1 MKKTS
6 PLLILLIFSILL
18 VACGSSGH
26 NREDTNPEI
35 TSENSSDE
43 KNTAVASSKSV
54 AETSSQTESPY
65 PIKNYVAIDKDNYS
79 VTVDSMGWDNVSNLA
94 YLNIILENKTTDKTY
109 IFNTEDSF
117 INGLQ
122 VHIPMFESAQAGS
135 KSQVVWYLNPLNESV
150 AVKDITDIEA
160 LLHVYEYDG
169 KESNEIDTETLH
181 IYPYGQD
188 STTTYVYEQKDTD
201 KLLIDNEY
209 CTIILVGSDMDNV
222 NYTLKLYIV
231 NKTDETMNIS
241 TGENYIDGKKIKN
254 PPYFPQIK
262 PKKSTFDTISWFVSA
277 ITDQGIDPSNISNI
291 SFFVD
296 AYANGHLNDEHFFKE
311 TISFT
316 P

>member
-1 MKKTS
+1 MKKLS
-6 PLLILLIFSILL
+6 HLLILLIFSILL

-26 NREDTNPEI
+26 NREDTKPEI

-188 STTTYVYEQKDTD
+188 SNTTYVYEQKDTD

>member
-1 MKKTS
+1 MKKIS
-6 PLLILLIFSILL
+6 HLLILLIFSILP

-26 NREDTNPEI
+26 NREDTKPEI

>member
-1 MKKTS
+1 MKKIS
-6 PLLILLIFSILL
+6 HLLILLIFSILL

-26 NREDTNPEI
+26 NRKDTKPEI

-54 AETSSQTESPY
+54 EETSSQTESPY

-94 YLNIILENKTTDKTY
+94 YLNITLENKTTDKTY

-209 CTIILVGSDMDNV
+209 CTIIYSCRIRYG
-222 NYTLKLYIV
+222 
-231 NKTDETMNIS
+231 
-241 TGENYIDGKKIKN
+241 
-254 PPYFPQIK
+254 
-262 PKKSTFDTISWFVSA
+262 
-277 ITDQGIDPSNISNI
+277 
-291 SFFVD
+291 
-296 AYANGHLNDEHFFKE
+296 
-311 TISFT
+311 
-316 P
+316 

>member
-1 MKKTS
+1 MK
-6 PLLILLIFSILL
+6 
-18 VACGSSGH
+18 
-26 NREDTNPEI
+26 
-35 TSENSSDE
+35 

-65 PIKNYVAIDKDNYS
+65 PIKKYVAKDNYS

>member
-1 MKKTS
+1 MKKIS
-6 PLLILLIFSILL
+6 HLLILLIFSILL

-26 NREDTNPEI
+26 NREDTKPEI

-54 AETSSQTESPY
+54 EETSSQTESPY

-94 YLNIILENKTTDKTY
+94 YLNITLENKTTDKTY

-296 AYANGHLNDEHFFKE
+296 AYANGHLNDEYFFKE